1 MSRARDRAQVVR
13 CLESL
18 LPGVE
23 AKGNGMVLGAGAE
36 DGRAI
41 PFELLRVRLG
51 HRRIRTEGGTP

>member
-1 MSRARDRAQVVR
+1 MSGARDRSEIVR

-18 LPGVE
+18 LPGIH
-23 AKGNGMVLGAGAE
+23 AKGNGMVLGATAE

-51 HRRIRTEGGTP
+51 HPRIRRGVSSR

>member
-1 MSRARDRAQVVR
+1 MSGARDLAEVVR

-18 LPGVE
+18 LPGVQ
-23 AKGNGMVLGAGAE
+23 AKGNGMVFGATAE

-51 HRRIRTEGGTP
+51 HPRIRTEGGAP

>member
-1 MSRARDRAQVVR
+1 MSRARNRAEILR

-18 LPGVE
+18 LPGLH
-23 AKGNGMVLGAGAE
+23 AKGNGMVLGAAAE

-51 HRRIRTEGGTP
+51 HPRLRTEGSAS